1 MENKIGQ
8 VPEFT
13 SDETVQEE
21 VVEPTID
28 PIIEG
33 EIPADPPPAIIV
45 EDPQVVGL
53 KKEKADLLNEIK
65 DLRGERRDLKQ
76 KQIDKVDAKIES
88 LDDVNPADVEV
99 VEKILRSK
107 GYMKQEEFQKMTY
120 ESVKNDTVESFLE
133 KYPEYKPENDPQDTN
148 WSALQRE
155 IALYRM
161 PDDPKK
167 ISLILEKA
175 HRELTRS
182 QPASQ
187 TPAKKQQVVVA
198 SHGAGGTQRPQTQSK
213 SRLTPDQK
221 QAFSQGG
228 WSAAEIE
235 AMDK

>member
-1 MENKIGQ
+1 MDNVIGQ

-28 PIIEG
+28 PVE
-33 EIPADPPPAIIV
+33 EVIPADPPPATIV

-120 ESVKNDTVESFLE
+120 ESVKNDTVETFLE

-182 QPASQ
+182 HPASQ
-187 TPAKKQQVVVA
+187 TPARKQQVAVA
-198 SHGAGGTQRPQTQSK
+198 SHGAGGTQRSQSSPS
-213 SRLTPDQK
+213 SRLTAEQK
-221 QAFSQGG
+221 QTFSNGG
-228 WSAAEIE
+228 WTAAEIE